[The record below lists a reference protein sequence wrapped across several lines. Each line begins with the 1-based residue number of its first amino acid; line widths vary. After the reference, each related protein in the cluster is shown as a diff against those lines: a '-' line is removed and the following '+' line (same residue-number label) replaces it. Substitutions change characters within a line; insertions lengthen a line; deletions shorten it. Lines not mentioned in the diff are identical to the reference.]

1 MLCEPPVG
9 LRRGRH
15 PSPGSPPC
23 PPCAS
28 CLADQAASVLPSSCV
43 CRPSPACRVA
53 RCSGALEPQNNSG
66 IVATSRSPRLSQLLI
81 KDVGG
86 PSPGTQCA
94 CPLIKPQTRS
104 DSGPAGGGDEF
115 ISWPFRQPDG
125 RGLGQKMGQQEV
137 MLVGPLQR
145 PPPRG
150 DDDSILSPRRGP
162 ASQMGEWPPCG
173 KPDLGG
179 AHAREQTACR
189 PSPGLAVSPAR
200 MGLP

>member
-1 MLCEPPVG
+1 M
-9 LRRGRH
+9 
-15 PSPGSPPC
+15 
-23 PPCAS
+23 
-28 CLADQAASVLPSSCV
+28 
-43 CRPSPACRVA
+43 A

-104 DSGPAGGGDEF
+104 DSGPARGGDEF
-115 ISWPFRQPDG
+115 ISWPFRRPDG

-150 DDDSILSPRRGP
+150 DDDSILSPP
-162 ASQMGEWPPCG
+162 
-173 KPDLGG
+173 GG
-179 AHAREQTACR
+179 ARPARGASGLLAESRILEAPMR
-189 PSPGLAVSPAR
+189 VNRMLAVPRRAWLCLQLGWGFLKNQRCLLQNPCFMASLQFFPL
-200 MGLP
+200 G